1 MLGLRCKM
9 NAAVRADSPLRLFIA
24 LPVPAAVREALRG
37 VQQELR
43 AATRDHSGLAWTAPA
58 NLHLTLRFL
67 GPVVAEYLPELTVAL
82 EQAVT
87 ELPVLNL
94 RCAGL
99 GAFPS
104 PERPR
109 ILWAGVTADGPG
121 WGPLVDAVNGAVK
134 PFAETPPEPEFTA
147 HITLARIK
155 RWDRALSATLART
168 IATQTARSFGGWRAE
183 AVELVRSELLPGG
196 SRYTTLTRCPLRRL
210 AHEPGI

>member
-1 MLGLRCKM
+1 M
-9 NAAVRADSPLRLFIA
+9 NAAVPADSALRLFVA
-24 LPVPAAVREALRG
+24 LPVPTPVREALHRA
-37 VQQELR
+37 QQDLR
-43 AATRDHSGLAWTAPA
+43 AATQHRSGLAWTAPA

-67 GPVVAEYLPELTVAL
+67 GSVAAEHVPELTAAL
-82 EQAVT
+82 EQAVA
-87 ELPVLNL
+87 EVPVMNL
-94 RCAGL
+94 CCAGL

-134 PFAETPPEPEFTA
+134 PFAETPPEPEFTG

-210 AHEPGI
+210 AHEPGV